1 MLAAATVRAEEIV
14 VSNYGSGSPP
24 FPWSVAL
31 EKKFFQAEGVDI
43 TGIISSE
50 GGGTTVRNMVAG
62 GVIFGE
68 MNPAAFIAAV
78 QSGAKLRLVADTVPL
93 IAGMVWAVKAD
104 SPIKTLQDIKGHK
117 MGYTNPKSTSQG
129 LTFGL
134 VSATHLNIDD
144 IETVKT
150 GGFGEGVAA
159 LDLGLIDVAPVPD
172 LIWIRSGAKLRP
184 IATAEEVLP
193 ALSNVLCVVT
203 DVGGQDAGRQDPR
216 HHPRTEASCAFMNEH
231 PDEAADIIA
240 KINRIDQ
247 EATRALVRKL
257 LAVRVDGR
265 PYWNEGRIYLDGINR
280 MLKMQENIGNVKPPY
295 DVEKVTDTRIPAGR
309 SEAGG
314 TVAGSAIA
322 DRPRGGTARP
332 SARTRRSRPC
342 RAT

>member
-1 MLAAATVRAEEIV
+1 MTKTMRWLLTGFLVLAAATVRAEEIV

-31 EKKFFQAEGVDI
+31 EKKFFPAEGVDI

-68 MNPAAFIAAV
+68 MNPAAFIAAA

-93 IAGMVWAVKAD
+93 IAGLVWAVKAD

-117 MGYTNPKSTSQG
+117 VGYTNPKSTSQG

-134 VSATHLNIDD
+134 VSAAHLNIDD

-203 DVGGQDAGRQDPR
+203 DSAAETQGDKIRAIIRARRRAV
-216 HHPRTEASCAFMNEH
+216 TFMNEH

-240 KINRIDQ
+240 KTNRIDQ

-257 LAVRVDGR
+257 LAVRVDDR

-295 DVEKVTDTRIPAGR
+295 DVEKVTDTRFLPDDLKQVVR
-309 SEAGG
+309 
-314 TVAGSAIA
+314 
-322 DRPRGGTARP
+322 
-332 SARTRRSRPC
+332 
-342 RAT
+342 

>member
-1 MLAAATVRAEEIV
+1 MVSILRRVLVCTLLLAATGARAEEIV

-31 EKKFFQAEGVDI
+31 EKQFFQQEGVDI

-78 QSGAKLRLVADTVPL
+78 QQGARLRLVADTVPL

-104 SPIKTLQDIKGHK
+104 SSIKTLADIKGHK
-117 MGYTNPKSTSQG
+117 LGYTNPKSTSQG
-129 LTFGL
+129 LTAGL
-134 VSATHLNIDD
+134 LAYAKLSMSDV
-144 IETVKT
+144 ETVKT

-172 LIWIRSGAKLRP
+172 LIWIRSGAKLRV

-193 ALSNVLCVVT
+193 ALSNVLCVATV
-203 DVGGQDAGRQDPR
+203 DA
-216 HHPRTEASCAFMNEH
+216 TETQGDKIRAIIRARRRAVQFMNEH

-240 KINRIDQ
+240 RVNRIDQ
-247 EATRALVRKL
+247 EATRALLRKL

-265 PYWNEGRIYLDGINR
+265 PYYNEGRIYFDGINR
-280 MLKMQENIGNVKPPY
+280 MLKMQESIGNVQPPY
-295 DVEKVTDTRIPAGR
+295 DVEKVTDTRFLPDDLKEPVR
-309 SEAGG
+309 
-314 TVAGSAIA
+314 
-322 DRPRGGTARP
+322 
-332 SARTRRSRPC
+332 
-342 RAT
+342 

>member
-1 MLAAATVRAEEIV
+1 MRKIVAWLLLCAVLAPSAVHAEEIV

-31 EKKFFQAEGVDI
+31 EKKFFQQEGVDI

-78 QSGAKLRLVADTVPL
+78 QNGAKLKLVADTVPL
-93 IAGMVWAVKAD
+93 IAGLVWAVKAD
-104 SPIKTLQDIKGHK
+104 SPIKTLADIKGHK
-117 MGYTNPKSTSQG
+117 IGYTNPKSTSQG
-129 LTFGL
+129 LTSGL
-134 VSATHLNIDD
+134 VAAARLSMSDVD
-144 IETVKT
+144 TVKT

-159 LDLGLIDVAPVPD
+159 LDLGLIDIAPVPD

-203 DVGGQDAGRQDPR
+203 DQAAETQGDKIRAIIRARRRAVQ
-216 HHPRTEASCAFMNEH
+216 FMHEH

-240 KINRIDQ
+240 ATNRIDPA
-247 EATRALVRKL
+247 ATRELVRKL
-257 LAVRVDGR
+257 LDVKVDGR
-265 PYWNEGRIYLDGINR
+265 PYWNEGRIYFDGINR
-280 MLKMQENIGNVKPPY
+280 MLKMQESIGNVQPPY
-295 DVEKVTDTRIPAGR
+295 DVEKVTDTRFLPDDLKEPVR
-309 SEAGG
+309 
-314 TVAGSAIA
+314 
-322 DRPRGGTARP
+322 
-332 SARTRRSRPC
+332 
-342 RAT
+342 